1 MSLQTID
8 RRLGR
13 TRVAFTELV
22 QLRAGSER
30 ELWTHATDLS
40 ERGLHVRADTLL
52 APGTPMELV
61 LPLPHAAQSLALRGR
76 VAWSCDD
83 REPGMGIELV
93 DLSQVELSYLRR
105 EVMEGKPREW
115 RREVKVWFEGTREP
129 TRALALGTGSGLQLV
144 SDLGF
149 LKLGSQVVV
158 YGEAGAEPLV
168 GNLSDVALRR
178 SGHVPQLVIEVEP
191 PGPEPC
197 DAPDGT
203 WTHWPPPPVRSIAEE
218 TSEIIIEEAAYP
230 DREIHVLE
238 PPAMIAGAIEAHAR
252 PEPEMHSEP
261 KVEAGA
267 QRREGW
273 ELGSLAAP
281 EASDWKLRGPAPT
294 LRLPRV
300 QRRRRRWLWWLAAA
314 LMVGTTAASMSY
326 TQSWLRVR
334 DRLQAL
340 LGELGLRLS
349 PRAAELSPS
358 APRLLA
364 VDPPPVP
371 VIVPPRPT
379 ATPPAAASLSVPSSQ
394 PLRPQVDEVARRLA
408 IPLRGSLR
416 EVHSYPLAAP
426 AGLAINL
433 PHARPIAGY
442 GDFELQKAGFRA
454 VWVRRRGEG
463 LHIRVFHNP
472 GLRASLSLAAGVL
485 TIELREGEPN
495 P

>member
-22 QLRAGSER
+22 QLRSGSEHA
-30 ELWTHATDLS
+30 LWTHATDLC
-40 ERGLHVRADTLL
+40 ERGLHVRADAVLS
-52 APGTPMELV
+52 PGTPMELV

-76 VAWSCDD
+76 VAWSHED

-93 DLSQVELSYLRR
+93 DLSELELSYLRR

-149 LKLGSQVVV
+149 LRLGSQVVV
-158 YGEAGAEPLV
+158 YGEAGASPLV
-168 GNLSDVALRR
+168 GSLSEVALRR
-178 SGHVPQLVIEVEP
+178 SGHVPQLVIEVEAP
-191 PGPEPC
+191 RPEPGEV
-197 DAPDGT
+197 PDGT

-218 TSEIIIEEAAYP
+218 TRELIIEEAAYP
-230 DREIHVLE
+230 EREVHVLE
-238 PPAMIAGAIEAHAR
+238 PSSIAGAIEAHTR
-252 PEPEMHSEP
+252 PEPAMVAEP
-261 KVEAGA
+261 TVDAGA
-267 QRREGW
+267 PRSEGW
-273 ELGSLAAP
+273 ELGSFAAFAAP
-281 EASDWKLRGPAPT
+281 EASDWKLRGPALT
-294 LRLPRV
+294 QRLPRV
-300 QRRRRRWLWWLAAA
+300 RRRRRWLWWLAAA
-314 LMVGTTAASMSY
+314 LMVGTTLASMSY

-340 LGELGLRLS
+340 LGELGLRLT
-349 PRAAELSPS
+349 PRAAELSPRS

-364 VDPPPVP
+364 TDPPALP
-371 VIVPPRPT
+371 VIVPTQPT
-379 ATPPAAASLSVPSSQ
+379 SAPAAPSPSVSSPPPGR
-394 PLRPQVDEVARRLA
+394 PLVDESARRLA

-416 EVHSYPLAAP
+416 EVRSYPLAAP

-433 PHARPIAGY
+433 PHARPLAGY

-472 GLRASLSLAAGVL
+472 GLRASLSLAARTL
-485 TIELREGEPN
+485 TVELREAETP
-495 P
+495 